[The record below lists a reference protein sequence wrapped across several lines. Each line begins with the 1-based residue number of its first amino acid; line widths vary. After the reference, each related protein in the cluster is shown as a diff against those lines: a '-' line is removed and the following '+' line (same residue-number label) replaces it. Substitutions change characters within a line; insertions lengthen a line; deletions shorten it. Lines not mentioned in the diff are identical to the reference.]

1 MILNLLFLTT
11 GLEQIMRNS
20 RDSEELMTVWEG
32 WRHVTGSDIRKQF
45 TNLTTYLNKAV
56 QYNGKT
62 KYSTDLV
69 LTSLWTE
76 RKTTL
81 KCAQILII
89 VH

>member
-1 MILNLLFLTT
+1 
-11 GLEQIMRNS
+11 MRNS

-62 KYSTDLV
+62 NMDLV
-69 LTSLWTE
+69 LTSS
-76 RKTTL
+76 
-81 KCAQILII
+81 
-89 VH
+89 